1 MAMGRGLMSPMLIV
15 NLVVLFIVLGL
26 AAWSLDKY
34 INGQQNH
41 PHLGGNES
49 TILMLLYALIAG
61 AVGAASTL
69 FGFIHLRSWTTRSL
83 ASASSLALFSWAL
96 AALSFGMVCKEVI
109 LGGHRGKRLQTLET
123 LITVSFLS
131 QLLYL
136 VLLHAGM
143 VNSRYGPSFRNA
155 AHDPSTCNV

>member
-96 AALSFGMVCKEVI
+96 AALSFGYFNFISFSWFALGLTMVSAYRPI
-109 LGGHRGKRLQTLET
+109 HNY
-123 LITVSFLS
+123 IAASF
-131 QLLYL
+131 
-136 VLLHAGM
+136 
-143 VNSRYGPSFRNA
+143 
-155 AHDPSTCNV
+155 